1 MQKKRSP
8 IIPIVIAVVIG
19 LAVIV
24 LLRTVIKPTPV
35 VVAKAAIA
43 PGTALTEDLVE
54 IRTLPAGGIPAD
66 AFATIEE
73 VVGKSV
79 VVGRATGDFIV
90 ASILGD
96 NVAAGIPSQLEA
108 GHVAIAINVDKSSGV
123 AGILRAGQTVTVIG
137 LLTPDVLQEQNGITT
152 AAQTIITNDGSVST
166 IEGEPVYGKTPTPAP
181 ALGPLG
187 RVTIT
192 GVRVLLV
199 PQTFQY
205 AEIPAGADQQEMFA
219 SQATTSEDKSV
230 IVLDIPTTP
239 VEISAGVFVNPATLI
254 AALDKYGSIYLAL
267 ESSTGTSVSQ
277 ENNLTI
283 NLAELYHL
291 INSKTNTV
299 SATPTK

>member
-8 IIPIVIAVVIG
+8 IIPVVIAVVIG
-19 LAVIV
+19 LAVMF
-24 LLRTVIKPTPV
+24 LLRTVIQPTPV
-35 VVAKAAIA
+35 VVAKSVIA
-43 PGTALTEDLVE
+43 PGTALTADLVE

-79 VVGRATGDFIV
+79 VVGRTTGDYIV

-96 NVAAGIPSQLEA
+96 NVSAGIPSELAE

-137 LLTPDVLQEQNGITT
+137 LLTPDVLQNQNGIAT
-152 AAQTIITNDGSVST
+152 AAQAIITNDGSVST
-166 IEGEPVYGKTPTPAP
+166 VEGIPSYGATPTPAP

-192 GVRVLLV
+192 GVKILLV

-205 AEIPAGADQQEMFA
+205 AEIPAGANQEEMFA

-267 ESSTGTSVSQ
+267 ESSTGTSVAAD
-277 ENNLTI
+277 NNLTI
-283 NLAELYHL
+283 NLAELYNL
-291 INSKTNTV
+291 INTSANT

>member
-1 MQKKRSP
+1 
-8 IIPIVIAVVIG
+8 
-19 LAVIV
+19 
-24 LLRTVIKPTPV
+24 
-35 VVAKAAIA
+35 
-43 PGTALTEDLVE
+43 
-54 IRTLPAGGIPAD
+54 
-66 AFATIEE
+66 
-73 VVGKSV
+73 
-79 VVGRATGDFIV
+79 
-90 ASILGD
+90 
-96 NVAAGIPSQLEA
+96 
-108 GHVAIAINVDKSSGV
+108 

-137 LLTPDVLQEQNGITT
+137 LLTPDILQEQNGITT

-205 AEIPAGADQQEMFA
+205 AEIPAGTDQQEMFA

-283 NLAELYHL
+283 NLAELYNL
-291 INSKTNTV
+291 INSNTNTV